1 MKVVRQVVESKMN
14 VRDTEEVIEQII
26 KSLHREREN
35 ESHAGDEQIRK
46 AQKKIFRRT
55 KDIRLFINTL
65 RNAVNLLKSYGLA
78 VQYTQLDK
86 GDAIEVVVTIP
97 KM

>member
-35 ESHAGDEQIRK
+35 ESHAEMNRLGKHRRKYSGEQRISGC
-46 AQKKIFRRT
+46 
-55 KDIRLFINTL
+55 
-65 RNAVNLLKSYGLA
+65 LLTPFAML
-78 VQYTQLDK
+78 
-86 GDAIEVVVTIP
+86 
-97 KM
+97 